1 MSIATAVRDL
11 ARRVGLARPSAYR
24 IFDVRLERRIALSP
38 ALTRFVFSGPEL
50 GQMRTLAPDQRI
62 KVLLPAPDGS
72 PPNLPTQGDWHASLR
87 ALDKAQ
93 RPPMRTYTLR
103 ALRAEMGEVEVD
115 FVLHGESG
123 PASAWA
129 THAHPGDRLQLVA
142 PNAAFPGDPGGYE
155 WRPPAAVRHVLL
167 IGDETALP
175 AIAGIVEQLA
185 EREDAP
191 VVQAFLEIP
200 TEQDALPMSCG
211 PLTRLHWLPR
221 AGTSAGHGDR
231 MLEAACELATLPSAA
246 PRARDRSPLSQV
258 DIEQELP
265 WELAAPIDTAFYAW
279 VAGESA
285 AVMAIRRHFTGEL
298 GLDRRAASFMGYWRQ
313 GKVLG
318 G

>member
-1 MSIATAVRDL
+1 MSIANAVRNL
-11 ARRVGLARPSAYR
+11 ARRVGFAPPSAYR

-38 ALTRFVFSGPEL
+38 ALTRFVFSGPEV

-72 PPNLPTQGDWHASLR
+72 LPNLPTQGDWHANLR
-87 ALDKAQ
+87 ALDKPQ
-93 RPPMRTYTLR
+93 RPPMRTYTIRELR
-103 ALRAEMGEVEVD
+103 VEAREVD
-115 FVLHGESG
+115 VEFVLHGESG

-129 THAHPGDRLQLVA
+129 THARPGDRVQLVA
-142 PNAAFPGDPGGYE
+142 PNAAYPGDPGGYE
-155 WRPPAAVRHVLL
+155 WRPPVDVRHVLL

-200 TEQDALPMSCG
+200 TQQDTLAPCG

-231 MLEAACELATLPSAA
+231 MLEAACELATLPSSA
-246 PRARDRSPLSQV
+246 PRENGRTPLNHV
-258 DIEQELP
+258 DIDKALP
-265 WELAAPIDTAFYAW
+265 WELASPIDTAFYAW

-285 AVMAIRRHFTGEL
+285 AVMAIRRLFVGEF
-298 GLDRRAASFMGYWRQ
+298 GLDRRALSFMGYWRH
-313 GKVLG
+313 GRVLN
-318 G
+318 

>member
-11 ARRVGLARPSAYR
+11 ARRVGLARPTAYR

-38 ALTRFVFSGPEL
+38 ALTRFVFSGPEVR
-50 GQMRTLAPDQRI
+50 QMRTLAPDQRI

-72 PPNLPTQGDWHASLR
+72 PPSLPAQGDWHASLR

-103 ALRAEMGEVEVD
+103 ALRAEIGEVEVD

-129 THAHPGDRLQLVA
+129 THARPGDRLQLVA
-142 PNAAFPGDPGGYE
+142 PNAAYSGDPGGYE
-155 WRPPAAVRHVLL
+155 WRPPVEVRHVLL

-175 AIAGIVEQLA
+175 AIAGIIEQLA

-191 VVQAFLEIP
+191 VVQAFLEVP
-200 TEQDALPMSCG
+200 TQQDRLSIACG

-231 MLEAACELATLPSAA
+231 MLEAACELATLPSSA
-246 PRARDRSPLSQV
+246 PRERGRTPLNPVNIDR
-258 DIEQELP
+258 ELP
-265 WELAAPIDTAFYAW
+265 WVLANPADSAFYAW

-285 AVMAIRRHFTGEL
+285 AVMAIRRLLIGEW
-298 GLDRRAASFMGYWRQ
+298 GLDRRAASFMGYWRH

-318 G
+318 

>member
-1 MSIATAVRDL
+1 MSIANAVRNL
-11 ARRVGLARPSAYR
+11 ARRVGFAPPSAYR

-38 ALTRFVFSGPEL
+38 ALTRFVFSGPEV

-72 PPNLPTQGDWHASLR
+72 LPNLPTQGDWHANLR
-87 ALDKAQ
+87 ALDKPQ
-93 RPPMRTYTLR
+93 RPPMRTYTIRELR
-103 ALRAEMGEVEVD
+103 VEAREVD
-115 FVLHGESG
+115 VEFVLHGESG

-129 THAHPGDRLQLVA
+129 THARPGDRVQLVA
-142 PNAAFPGDPGGYE
+142 PNAAYPGDPGGYE
-155 WRPPAAVRHVLL
+155 WRPPVDVRHVLL

-200 TEQDALPMSCG
+200 TQQDTLALPCG

-231 MLEAACELATLPSAA
+231 MLEAACELATLPSSA
-246 PRARDRSPLSQV
+246 PRENCRTPLNHV
-258 DIEQELP
+258 DIDKALP
-265 WELAAPIDTAFYAW
+265 WELASPIDTAFYAW

-285 AVMAIRRHFTGEL
+285 AVMAIRRLFVGEF
-298 GLDRRAASFMGYWRQ
+298 GLDRRALSFMGYWRH
-313 GKVLG
+313 GRVLN
-318 G
+318 

>member
-1 MSIATAVRDL
+1 MSIASAVRTL

-24 IFDVRLERRIALSP
+24 LFDVRLERRIVLSP
-38 ALTRFVFSGPEL
+38 ALTRFVFSGPEVD
-50 GQMRTLAPDQRI
+50 QMRTLAPDQRI

-72 PPNLPTQGDWHASLR
+72 LPSLPTQGDWHANLR
-87 ALDKAQ
+87 ALEKPR
-93 RPPMRTYTLR
+93 RPPMRTYTIR
-103 ALRAEMGEVEVD
+103 ELRAEAGEIDVD
-115 FVLHGESG
+115 FVLHGETG

-129 THAHPGDRLQLVA
+129 THARPGDRVQLVA
-142 PNAAFPGDPGGYE
+142 PNAAYHGDPGGYE
-155 WRPPAAVRHVLL
+155 WRPPTAVRHVLL

-191 VVQAFLEIP
+191 VVQAFVEIP
-200 TEQDALPMSCG
+200 TQQDVLPLPCG

-231 MLEAACELATLPSAA
+231 MLEAACELATLPSSA
-246 PRARDRSPLSQV
+246 PRENGRPPLSQV
-258 DIEQELP
+258 DIDKELP
-265 WELAAPIDTAFYAW
+265 WELANPIDTAFYAW

-285 AVMAIRRHFTGEL
+285 AVMAIRRLFVGEF
-298 GLDRRAASFMGYWRQ
+298 GLDRRSASFMGYWRQ

-318 G
+318 

>member
-1 MSIATAVRDL
+1 MSIANAVRNL
-11 ARRVGLARPSAYR
+11 ARRVRLARPSAYR
-24 IFDVRLERRIALSP
+24 IFDVRLERRIVLSP
-38 ALTRFVFSGPEL
+38 TLTRFVFSGPEV

-72 PPNLPTQGDWHASLR
+72 LPNLSTQGDWHASLR
-87 ALDKAQ
+87 ALDKAK
-93 RPPMRTYTLR
+93 RPPMRTYTIRELR
-103 ALRAEMGEVEVD
+103 VEAGEVDVE
-115 FVLHGESG
+115 FVLHGETG
-123 PASAWA
+123 PASTWA
-129 THAHPGDRLQLVA
+129 THALPGDRVQLVA

-185 EREDAP
+185 EQEDAP
-191 VVQAFLEIP
+191 VVQAFVEIP
-200 TEQDALPMSCG
+200 TPQDALPLSCG

-231 MLEAACELATLPSAA
+231 MLEAACELATLPSSA
-246 PRARDRSPLSQV
+246 PRENGRAPLNQV
-258 DIEQELP
+258 DIDRELP
-265 WELAAPIDTAFYAW
+265 WELANPVDTAFYAW

-285 AVMAIRRHFTGEL
+285 AVMAIRRLFVGEL
-298 GLDRRAASFMGYWRQ
+298 GLDRRAASFMGYWRH

-318 G
+318 

>member
-1 MSIATAVRDL
+1 MSIANAFRSV

-38 ALTRFVFSGPEL
+38 ALTRFVFSGPEV
-50 GQMRTLAPDQRI
+50 GQMHTLAPDQRI

-87 ALDKAQ
+87 ALDKAK
-93 RPPMRTYTLR
+93 RPPMRTYTIR
-103 ALRAEMGEVEVD
+103 ELRAEVGEVNVD

-129 THAHPGDRLQLVA
+129 THAQPGDCVQLVA

-155 WRPPAAVRHVLL
+155 WRPPTAVHHVLL

-175 AIAGIVEQLA
+175 AIAGIVERLA
-185 EREDAP
+185 GREAPP
-191 VVQAFLEIP
+191 VVQAFVEIP
-200 TEQDALPMSCG
+200 TPQDALPLSCG
-211 PLTRLHWLPR
+211 PLTSLRWLPR

-231 MLEAACELATLPSAA
+231 MLEAACELATLPSSA
-246 PRARDRSPLSQV
+246 PRENGRAPLSQV
-258 DIEQELP
+258 DIDRELP
-265 WELAAPIDTAFYAW
+265 WELANPIDTAFYAW

-285 AVMAIRRHFTGEL
+285 AVMAIRRHFIGEL
-298 GLDRRAASFMGYWRQ
+298 GLDRHNASFMGYWRH

-318 G
+318 